1 MTAIWIKKEKD
12 ARDTPGLLAKSIAQ
26 NLPPK
31 INEFIMQG
39 NSRSY
44 RTQRMTGED
53 ILWFSRPPLA
63 SSGGNSGSERGTI

>member
-12 ARDTPGLLAKSIAQ
+12 ARDTPGLLAKSMAQ

-39 NSRSY
+39 KFKVVPNTADDRGGY
-44 RTQRMTGED
+44 
-53 ILWFSRPPLA
+53 LVVFPA
-63 SSGGNSGSERGTI
+63 SAGKFWWQFWK